1 MTARCERCYH
11 LGYFQWIWQAY
22 EAWKLRNTAGIA
34 DMAGR
39 YRRIR
44 PICRQSPDV
53 SYIFRY
59 ISSLCR
65 IRETPEP
72 WYSNVPGFSI
82 PVRAGGVEPP
92 RAYTHCHLKTARLPF
107 RHARRQSTNLHLF
120 TPSNKSACR
129 DWRTSTKRPHQT
141 ACSALYCVPQSFIA
155 SMIGCSVR
163 PVSVSEYST
172 RGGTSGYT
180 SRCTNP
186 SRSI

>member
-1 MTARCERCYH
+1 MEASEYGGYSGYGGAISAYSADLPSIARRF
-11 LGYFQWIWQAY
+11 LYFPLY
-22 EAWKLRNTAGIA
+22 FFVVPHTRN
-34 DMAGR
+34 
-39 YRRIR
+39 
-44 PICRQSPDV
+44 
-53 SYIFRY
+53 
-59 ISSLCR
+59 
-65 IRETPEP
+65 
-72 WYSNVPGFSI
+72 PGTLVFQRSGVSI